1 MRRSAR
7 GWVALGCAALAVNG
21 ILIVRIVQ
29 QLVTVHETSWQL
41 DAQTVRGLLLILL
54 HSDQS
59 TRLLHGQEL
68 LILNECCVGLDL
80 SALFQHMCCSDVHVS
95 QQG

>member
-29 QLVTVHETSWQL
+29 LLVTVHETSWQL
-41 DAQTVRGLLLILL
+41 GAQTVRGWFNG
-54 HSDQS
+54 D
-59 TRLLHGQEL
+59 
-68 LILNECCVGLDL
+68 VVAL
-80 SALFQHMCCSDVHVS
+80 SRVHVCWTKTTDFE
-95 QQG
+95 